1 MWFLK
6 ESSESKE
13 RVRLSKSLSEGEV
26 KYVQERMVI
35 VEKCLKDHGIKCGS
49 NNVPRIAVLG
59 SGGGQRAMVGLL
71 GCLDQMYHAKLL
83 DCALYLCGVS
93 GSTWCMTSMY
103 EDPAWSTK
111 VPSIIESLVKRLTET
126 DIDLSE
132 LTNWLSQAI
141 EDENFSLTD
150 FWAATVVYG
159 FVKKINTTCL
169 SDLKNMKPTNPYP
182 IYTVND
188 QGLKDKGDKVACW
201 FELSPHEVG
210 YSHLGAYVDTSTCR
224 SQFEGGVLKQRTSE
238 RDMLYLQG
246 LCGSALADGE
256 ENVNHIKNSIWQ
268 WLKEIYKSGSE
279 QKAKDSAEKTKKQKG
294 KPKGK
299 GKGKE
304 MEKGKENEK
313 KKGTD
318 KEKVIEKGK
327 EKEKEKGTDKEKGT
341 EKGKEKEKEKEKEEK
356 EGGSFFGHLL
366 GYDDEEKEKKEE
378 KEEGGSFFGRILGYG
393 NEEKEEEKEEKKEES
408 KAEEKG
414 GFFSRILG
422 YGDDEKEDKE
432 EDKKE
437 EDDDDEKGGFF
448 SRILGYGH
456 DKEEDKKEEEDDD
469 DEEGGSFFSTI
480 TGTIYDYVHLDDMAS
495 ETVESI
501 LHLFD
506 CDDEEESAQHVQK
519 IHKNM
524 SGVDSEHAKKP
535 EKNMAGKSK
544 EEKHESLAEYA
555 VDAFSAFQNFLPGL
569 SNVTK
574 IKMNKHPQAGRA
586 AVPHRKACVCVTL
599 ETKVPDD
606 MLSDERSYLE
616 DAGLVLNSPY
626 VAALRP
632 ERNVKLILSFD
643 FSAGDPFMTVVQAAE
658 HCKHTGIP
666 FPPVE
671 VPDEDRKHPKDFYV
685 FKSENTPTVIHI
697 PLFNMVNCKGDVD
710 KWRETYPTFRPAYD
724 RETMEELIRVSGLN
738 VINNKEKIFKE
749 IAALCK

>member
-1 MWFLK
+1 MWFHK

-327 EKEKEKGTDKEKGT
+327 EKEKEKSMAKVKGT
-341 EKGKEKEKEKEKEEK
+341 EKGKEKES
-356 EGGSFFGHLL
+356 SFFGHLL

-378 KEEGGSFFGRILGYG
+378 KEEGGYG

-422 YGDDEKEDKE
+422 YG
-432 EDKKE
+432 
-437 EDDDDEKGGFF
+437 
-448 SRILGYGH
+448 H

-469 DEEGGSFFSTI
+469 DEEG
-480 TGTIYDYVHLDDMAS
+480 VHLDDMAS

-544 EEKHESLAEYA
+544 EEKHESLADYQGHSEDY
-555 VDAFSAFQNFLPGL
+555 
-569 SNVTK
+569 VT
-574 IKMNKHPQAGRA
+574 
-586 AVPHRKACVCVTL
+586 V
-599 ETKVPDD
+599 
-606 MLSDERSYLE
+606 
-616 DAGLVLNSPY
+616 
-626 VAALRP
+626 
-632 ERNVKLILSFD
+632 
-643 FSAGDPFMTVVQAAE
+643 E
-658 HCKHTGIP
+658 HLDLGH
-666 FPPVE
+666 
-671 VPDEDRKHPKDFYV
+671 
-685 FKSENTPTVIHI
+685 
-697 PLFNMVNCKGDVD
+697 
-710 KWRETYPTFRPAYD
+710 
-724 RETMEELIRVSGLN
+724 
-738 VINNKEKIFKE
+738 E
-749 IAALCK
+749 I